1 VACGLARS
9 EGLEPPTFRSVD
21 TCQAFSMVRIGP
33 RAGMIATRLSGFVH
47 CRGKSFVRVAPG
59 LAPITESLSGCLG
72 DVLVPLLARSCG
84 PVGTMGQAAGVK
96 RVPRS
101 TRLVRLR

>member
-1 VACGLARS
+1 
-9 EGLEPPTFRSVD
+9 
-21 TCQAFSMVRIGP
+21 
-33 RAGMIATRLSGFVH
+33 
-47 CRGKSFVRVAPG
+47 